1 MFGQAFGET
10 TPSYHTLKNINWNNF
25 LEGTLA
31 IDIEHVNQFLGP
43 CLANDY
49 SDYSV
54 SLIQINW
61 VKSKW

>member
-1 MFGQAFGET
+1 MYG
-10 TPSYHTLKNINWNNF
+10 NWNNF

-31 IDIEHVNQFLGP
+31 IDIKHLNQFLGP
-43 CLANDY
+43 CFANDY
-49 SDYSV
+49 SNYRV